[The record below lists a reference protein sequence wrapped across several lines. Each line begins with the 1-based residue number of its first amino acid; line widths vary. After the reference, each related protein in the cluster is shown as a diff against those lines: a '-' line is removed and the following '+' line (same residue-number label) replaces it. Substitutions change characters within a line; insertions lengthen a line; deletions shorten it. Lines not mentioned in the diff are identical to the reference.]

1 MANKKLKKLYKY
13 RSAQNLWQIADIVI
27 NNRIHCARWSDLNDP
42 LEGRYEVFF
51 NDRFPESDCLLKKI
65 ETKKDEF
72 RIASLSADPSN
83 FLLWSHY
90 ADGHKGVS
98 IEVEIDSSHRDLFE
112 VTYSPFSTVFS
123 DKKQIRNGDLRYIFN
138 GKSEEW
144 AYEKEWRIITKNEFF
159 VLPSPVK
166 RVLLGP
172 IFDLERK
179 ELLRKLLPHSVELID
194 MELDRVQCSMK
205 MRG

>member
-1 MANKKLKKLYKY
+1 MVNKRIKKLYKY
-13 RSAQNLWQIADIVI
+13 RSAQNLWQIVDIVI
-27 NNRIHCARWSDLNDP
+27 NNRVYCAKWSDLNDP

-51 NDRFPESDCLLKKI
+51 NERFPESGCLVEKI
-65 ETKKDEF
+65 ETKKNEF

-90 ADGHKGVS
+90 ADGHKGVA

-112 VTYSPFSTVFS
+112 VTYSPFSAVFS
-123 DKKQIRNGDLRYIFN
+123 DKKQIGNGDLRYIFN
-138 GKSEEW
+138 SKSEEW
-144 AYEKEWRIITKNEFF
+144 AYEEEWRIITKNEFF

-172 IFDLERK
+172 IFDPERR
-179 ELLRKLLPHSVELID
+179 ELLGKLLPPSVELID